1 MSHAGS
7 DIKLHEDVTWVEKY
21 KPQDLRKMQLEDEK
35 TARIIRWLEDDH
47 KPNQTELAPA
57 SPVIKYFWLL

>member
-1 MSHAGS
+1 MVM
-7 DIKLHEDVTWVEKY
+7 DVFWRLITS
-21 KPQDLRKMQLEDEK
+21 QMQLEDEK